1 MSLSILNK
9 ESNAVGMV
17 SFDLIDWDK
26 FRLLN
31 GKENFLR
38 YVNHTTDSI
47 KQLPSACLA
56 ELQEDYYKRML
67 KKETERLFDGP
78 PAPSFSRINRDEIVT
93 YKSRK
98 RGADNSLQLDRIMKA
113 SRPSEHCTKPLL
125 NGVFYF
131 KKGFFE
137 ESVIDVAGRNNC
149 PKVNIPMYTIFYCM
163 NLRQKKK
170 TYTIM

>member
-56 ELQEDYYKRML
+56 ELQ
-67 KKETERLFDGP
+67 
-78 PAPSFSRINRDEIVT
+78 
-93 YKSRK
+93 
-98 RGADNSLQLDRIMKA
+98 
-113 SRPSEHCTKPLL
+113 
-125 NGVFYF
+125 
-131 KKGFFE
+131 
-137 ESVIDVAGRNNC
+137 
-149 PKVNIPMYTIFYCM
+149 
-163 NLRQKKK
+163 
-170 TYTIM
+170 